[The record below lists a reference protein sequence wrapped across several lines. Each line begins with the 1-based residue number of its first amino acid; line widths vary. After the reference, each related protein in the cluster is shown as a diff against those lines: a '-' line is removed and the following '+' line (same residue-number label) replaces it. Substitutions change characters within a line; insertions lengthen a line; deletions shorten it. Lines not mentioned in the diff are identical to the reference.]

1 MNKGVISVL
10 SALVGAA
17 TGAGVVGKVSN
28 EKTQK
33 MKSMSDKHLA
43 LFLLMNQWE
52 RVSRKEKIY
61 HHILKRTD
69 IKGLRFMV

>member
-43 LFLLMNQWE
+43 LFSPLCIFSPSQN
-52 RVSRKEKIY
+52 VPVK
-61 HHILKRTD
+61 
-69 IKGLRFMV
+69 